1 MEIDYKNDNF
11 IREVET
17 CTKYNLQRKPDL
29 KKLID
34 ISVSNNKVKEFEEL
48 TFTAKYICGM
58 MRVLKNAPAI
68 SEVQNT
74 EQIKEDLNNNLK
86 KILEQLRVIIKIGD
100 NEMQN
105 YFEKNYLSFSSQNIV
120 NINQLLSDLEFVK
133 KYINYLKRKSE

>member
-11 IREVET
+11 IREVEAF
-17 CTKYNLQRKPDL
+17 TKYNLQRKPDL

-105 YFEKNYLSFSSQNIV
+105 YFEKNYLSFSSQNII
-120 NINQLLSDLEFVK
+120 NINQLLSDLESVK
-133 KYINYLKRKSE
+133 KYINYLKRKS